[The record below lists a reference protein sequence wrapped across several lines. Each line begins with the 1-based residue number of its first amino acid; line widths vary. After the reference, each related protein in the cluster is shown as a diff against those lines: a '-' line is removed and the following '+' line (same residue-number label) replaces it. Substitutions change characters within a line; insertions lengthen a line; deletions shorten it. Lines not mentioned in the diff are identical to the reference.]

1 MHIEPDD
8 LYRPSPQQA
17 RAVRTAFLLGWL
29 GCGIAVAIVEWL
41 R

>member
-8 LYRPSPQQA
+8 LDRPTPAQA

-29 GCGIAVAIVEWL
+29 CCGGLVAILEWL
-41 R
+41 L